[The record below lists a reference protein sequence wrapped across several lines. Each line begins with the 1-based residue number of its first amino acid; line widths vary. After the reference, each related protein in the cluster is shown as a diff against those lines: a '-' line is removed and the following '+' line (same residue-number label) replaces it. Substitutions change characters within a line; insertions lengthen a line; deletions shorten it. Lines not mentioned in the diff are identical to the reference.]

1 MKIPIRPD
9 LSTEGPS
16 TEGPTLADRGLYF
29 AHVAENAERFKTIL
43 SNLYHPDTNP
53 DGFINMGTSENYN
66 MLPEVAE
73 FVNQHFKLDPNQ
85 LSYNEGPLGTPRLRK
100 AMASH
105 MNRYFHPKVSIDP
118 DHLLF
123 GNGVTAICEM
133 LAFSIC
139 NADDGILFSRPI
151 YQAFKNDFGTRAK
164 VKCVYVDSVGVDL
177 FSASGV
183 HKYEQALIAA
193 EREGI
198 RIRAILLCH
207 PHNPLGRCYTPQT
220 LIDFLKL
227 CNKYEIHL
235 ICDEI
240 YALSVYD
247 VPDAKAVRFESILS
261 LETQKYLHHNSLH
274 VLYGMSK
281 DYAASGTRLGCVYTR
296 NSTLLRA
303 LSAMGVFQWSGGISE
318 TAAILMLEN
327 EQWLG
332 KFLQLSRERLA
343 AGNKLVRKVLD
354 DEGVAYYKGA
364 NAGFFMWID
373 LRSYLSSSS
382 NSSLKARWAAEED
395 LLKRLIENKVYIT
408 SGQDMSAEEPGWFRV
423 IFAQD
428 ERVIKEGLRRIME
441 VARR

>member
-1 MKIPIRPD
+1 MKITIISD
-9 LSTEGPS
+9 LSTEDPS
-16 TEGPTLADRGLYF
+16 LADRGLHF
-29 AHVAENAERFKTIL
+29 AQAGESLDKFKFVL
-43 SNLYHPDTNP
+43 SDPYHPDTNP
-53 DGFINMGTSENYN
+53 DGFINMGIAENHN

-73 FVNQHFKLDPNQ
+73 FVNQHFKLDPKQ
-85 LSYNEGPLGTPRLRK
+85 LSYNEGPLGTLRLRK

-105 MNRYFHPKVSIDP
+105 MNRYFHPKVSIES

-123 GNGVTAICEM
+123 GNGVATICDM

-151 YQAFKNDFGTRAK
+151 YQSFKIYFGTKAK
-164 VKCVYVDSVGVDL
+164 VQCVYVDSDGVDL

-193 EREGI
+193 ERRGI

-220 LIDFLKL
+220 LVAFMRL

-247 VPDAKAVRFESILS
+247 VPDAETVKFESILS
-261 LETQKYLHHNSLH
+261 LETQKYIHPDFLH

-281 DYAASGTRLGCVYTR
+281 DYAAPGIRLGCVYTR

-303 LSAMGVFQWSGGISE
+303 LGTLGAFQWSGGPSE
-318 TAAILMLEN
+318 TVAMLMLEN

-332 KFLQLSRERLA
+332 EFLQLSRERLA
-343 AGNKLVRKVLD
+343 TGNKLVRKVLD
-354 DEGVAYYKGA
+354 DEGVAYHKGA

-373 LRSYLSSSS
+373 LRPYLSASS
-382 NSSLKARWAAEED
+382 NSTLKARWAAEED
-395 LLKRLIENKVYIT
+395 FLKRLIENKVYIN
-408 SGQDMSAEEPGWFRV
+408 SGKDMSAEEPGWFRV
-423 IFAQD
+423 IFTQD
-428 ERVIKEGLRRIME
+428 ERVLKEGLRRVME
-441 VARR
+441 VARG